1 MRTIF
6 SMQELLFLKGTLHV
20 GCYVIL
26 KIVIKDTFISNFV
39 WLEVE
44 KKKRRGAGKP
54 VYVWALKLN
63 IPSHLTGNSPVIFRL
78 KIGRI
83 YLVT

>member
-26 KIVIKDTFISNFV
+26 KIVIKDTFISKYLCG
-39 WLEVE
+39 WKW
-44 KKKRRGAGKP
+44 KKKEEEGQANQSMSGP
-54 VYVWALKLN
+54 
-63 IPSHLTGNSPVIFRL
+63 
-78 KIGRI
+78 
-83 YLVT
+83 

>member
-1 MRTIF
+1 MSKEETSGSWKLILLMRTIF

-44 KKKRRGAGKP
+44 KKEKKR
-54 VYVWALKLN
+54 
-63 IPSHLTGNSPVIFRL
+63 
-78 KIGRI
+78 GRQTS
-83 YLVT
+83 LCLGPKT